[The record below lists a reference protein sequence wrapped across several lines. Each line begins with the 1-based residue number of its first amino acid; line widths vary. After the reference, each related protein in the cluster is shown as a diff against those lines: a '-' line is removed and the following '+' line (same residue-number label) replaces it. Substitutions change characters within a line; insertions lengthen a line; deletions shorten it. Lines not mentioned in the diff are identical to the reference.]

1 MLQRLLL
8 LSSNFFSSEHTF
20 MMQDDRNDAER
31 VVFWVIGAVVTLL
44 LAALIVWK
52 LFFNTPIP
60 AAIATS
66 APVEQITAANEVS
79 VPVVEAPPVGD
90 NLPKFLGSLKLV
102 LSPAGKLSLTGS
114 VPTERKKERLLS
126 QARLV
131 FGFDNVVDEISVSE
145 SAPILNWKGKT
156 LDLMAQL
163 ATLGPFSLTLNND
176 AVAVDAKVPDDT
188 IKSAWIDWL
197 ANFFVDRPL
206 AVDASLLRVDSLLP
220 AQASFDL
227 STLFNLAVNF
237 ASGSFEIPEENKA
250 ALDSAAEILQEDG
263 RTLRIVGHT
272 DSTGNADAN
281 RVLSEQR
288 ANSVREYLVAKGVN
302 PQKLSSYG
310 LGQDRPIADNDTDAG
325 RAKNRRIEFA
335 Q

>member
-1 MLQRLLL
+1 
-8 LSSNFFSSEHTF
+8 
-20 MMQDDRNDAER
+20 MMQDEQNDAER
-31 VVFWVIGAVVTLL
+31 VVFWVVGAVVTLL

-60 AAIATS
+60 AAISTS
-66 APVEQITAANEVS
+66 APVEAVT
-79 VPVVEAPPVGD
+79 APPVASAPIEQVAPIGD
-90 NLPKFLGSLKLV
+90 NLPKFLGNLKL
-102 LSPAGKLSLTGS
+102 AFGADGKLIVTGA
-114 VPTERKKERLLS
+114 VPTERKKARLLS

-131 FGFDNVVDEISVSE
+131 FGFDNVDDQISVSE
-145 SAPILNWKGKT
+145 SAPVLNWKGKT
-156 LDLMAQL
+156 LDLMAKL

-176 AVAVDAKVPDDT
+176 SIAVDASVPDDT

-206 AVDASLLRVDSLLP
+206 AVDASLLRVDSSLP

-227 STLFNLAVNF
+227 STLFNLSVNF
-237 ASGSFEIPEENKA
+237 ASGSFDIPEQDKA

-263 RTLRIVGHT
+263 RTVRIVGHT
-272 DSTGNADAN
+272 DSTGDADAN
-281 RVLSEQR
+281 RTLSEQR
-288 ANSVREYLVAKGVN
+288 AGAVREYMVSKGVN

-310 LGQDRPIADNDTDAG
+310 LGQDRPIADNESEAG

>member
-1 MLQRLLL
+1 MI
-8 LSSNFFSSEHTF
+8 
-20 MMQDDRNDAER
+20 QDDQNDAER
-31 VVFWVIGAVVTLL
+31 VVFWVVGAVVTLL

-52 LFFNTPIP
+52 LFFATPIP
-60 AAIATS
+60 AAITTEVPVQQAA
-66 APVEQITAANEVS
+66 APLELS
-79 VPVVEAPPVGD
+79 PPVVEAAPAGD
-90 NLPKFLGSLKLV
+90 NLPKFLGNLKLT
-102 LSPAGKLSLTGS
+102 LSNDEKLTLTGS

-126 QARLV
+126 QAKLV
-131 FGFDNVVDEISVSE
+131 YGFDNVIDEISVSE
-145 SAPILNWKGKT
+145 SAPVLNWKGKT
-156 LDLMAQL
+156 LDLMAKL

-176 AVAVDAKVPDDT
+176 AIAVDAKVPDDT

-206 AVDASLLRVDSLLP
+206 AVDASALQVDGSLP

-237 ASGSFEIPEENKA
+237 ASGSFEIPEQDKA

-263 RTLRIVGHT
+263 RALRIVGHT
-272 DSTGNADAN
+272 DSTGDADAN

-325 RAKNRRIEFA
+325 QAKNRRIEFA

>member
-1 MLQRLLL
+1 MI
-8 LSSNFFSSEHTF
+8 
-20 MMQDDRNDAER
+20 QDDQNDAER
-31 VVFWVIGAVVTLL
+31 VVFWVVGAVVTLL

-52 LFFNTPIP
+52 LFFATPIP
-60 AAIATS
+60 AAITTEVPVQQAA
-66 APVEQITAANEVS
+66 APLELS
-79 VPVVEAPPVGD
+79 PPVVEAAPAGD
-90 NLPKFLGSLKLV
+90 NLPKFLGNLKLT
-102 LSPAGKLSLTGS
+102 LSNDEKLTLTGS

-126 QARLV
+126 QAKLV
-131 FGFDNVVDEISVSE
+131 YGFDNVIDEISVSE
-145 SAPILNWKGKT
+145 SAPVLHWKGKT
-156 LDLMAQL
+156 LDLMAKL

-176 AVAVDAKVPDDT
+176 AIAVDAKVPDDT

-206 AVDASLLRVDSLLP
+206 AVDASALQVDGSLP

-237 ASGSFEIPEENKA
+237 ASGSFEIPEQDKA

-272 DSTGNADAN
+272 DSTGDADAN

-325 RAKNRRIEFA
+325 QAKNRRIEFA

>member
-1 MLQRLLL
+1 MI
-8 LSSNFFSSEHTF
+8 
-20 MMQDDRNDAER
+20 QDDQNDAER
-31 VVFWVIGAVVTLL
+31 VVFWVVGAVVTLL

-52 LFFNTPIP
+52 LFFATPIP
-60 AAIATS
+60 AAITTEVPVQQAA
-66 APVEQITAANEVS
+66 APLELS
-79 VPVVEAPPVGD
+79 PPVVEAAPAGD
-90 NLPKFLGSLKLV
+90 NLPKFLGNLKLT
-102 LSPAGKLSLTGS
+102 LSNDEKLTLTGS

-126 QARLV
+126 QAKLV
-131 FGFDNVVDEISVSE
+131 YGFDNVIDEISVSE
-145 SAPILNWKGKT
+145 SAPVLNWKGKT
-156 LDLMAQL
+156 LDLMAKL

-176 AVAVDAKVPDDT
+176 AIAVDAKVPDDT

-206 AVDASLLRVDSLLP
+206 AVDASALQVDGSLP

-237 ASGSFEIPEENKA
+237 ASGSFEIPEQDKA

-263 RTLRIVGHT
+263 RALRIVGHT
-272 DSTGNADAN
+272 DSTGDADAN
-281 RVLSEQR
+281 RALSEQR

-325 RAKNRRIEFA
+325 QAKNRRIEFA

>member
-1 MLQRLLL
+1 
-8 LSSNFFSSEHTF
+8 
-20 MMQDDRNDAER
+20 MMQDDQNDAER

-52 LFFNTPIP
+52 LFFDTPIP
-60 AAIATS
+60 AAIAASTPIEQTS
-66 APVEQITAANEVS
+66 IAANEVTA
-79 VPVVEAPPVGD
+79 PVVEAPPVGD
-90 NLPKFLGSLKLV
+90 NLPKFLGNLKLV

-131 FGFDNVVDEISVSE
+131 FGFDNVVDEISVSQ
-145 SAPILNWKGKT
+145 SAPVLNWKGKT

-176 AVAVDAKVPDDT
+176 AIAVDASVPDDT

-206 AVDASLLRVDSLLP
+206 AVDASALRVDGSLP

-237 ASGSFEIPEENKA
+237 ASGGFEIPEQDKA

-288 ANSVREYLVAKGVN
+288 ANSVREYLLAKGVN